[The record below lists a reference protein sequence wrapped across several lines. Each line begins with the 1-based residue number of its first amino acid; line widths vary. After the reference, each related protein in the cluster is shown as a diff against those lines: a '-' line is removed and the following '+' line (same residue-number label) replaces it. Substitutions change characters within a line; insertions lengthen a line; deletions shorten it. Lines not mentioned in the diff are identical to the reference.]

1 MTDLVIINARIIA
14 LDHVIDNAALLIH
27 NGRIANIGKTSDFPS
42 LKAEKFDAAGRY
54 IAPGLI
60 DLHIHGL
67 REYLID
73 DGPDSLAAIC
83 RELPRYG
90 VTGILAGICPLP
102 AGKDAR
108 FLHSLAQVHSNGT
121 QILGFH
127 LEGPFLSLTGA
138 LPPEAIGKPDP
149 NRVRSLIEAAGDRP
163 AIFSISP
170 EMPGIVDLLPIM
182 TGGIRPAF
190 MTHTM
195 ASVKQTQAAIEAG
208 VRHATHF
215 YDVFPAPPVTD
226 PGVRPC
232 GTVEAILADERVS
245 VDFILDGEHVDPVA
259 IKMALACKGPGKVC
273 LITDANKG
281 AGSPPGIYKAFGY
294 EIEFKYPGA
303 PARTTKNSPIPG
315 GLAGS
320 GLTLD
325 LAVRNAVKM
334 LGVPVQQAIRMAS
347 ANPAAVL
354 GLKTKGQVAEGF
366 DADLIM
372 LDNKLNVC
380 KTWIG
385 GEPIFSA

>member
-14 LDHVIDNAALLIH
+14 LDHVIDNAALLIQ
-27 NGRIANIGKTSDFPS
+27 NGRIARIGKNADFLS

-90 VTGILAGICPLP
+90 VTGILAGVCPLP
-102 AGKDAR
+102 AGKDAQ

-138 LPPEAIGKPDP
+138 LPPEAIGRPDP
-149 NRVRSLIEAAGDRP
+149 NRVRSLIEAAGDKP

-195 ASVKQTQAAIEAG
+195 ATVKQTQAAIEAG

-259 IKMALACKGPGKVC
+259 IKMTLACKGPGKVC

-303 PARTTKNSPIPG
+303 PARMTKNAPGPG

-325 LAVRNAVKM
+325 RAVRNAVKM

-354 GLKTKGQVAEGF
+354 RLETKGQVAEGF

-372 LDNKLNVC
+372 LDNELNVC